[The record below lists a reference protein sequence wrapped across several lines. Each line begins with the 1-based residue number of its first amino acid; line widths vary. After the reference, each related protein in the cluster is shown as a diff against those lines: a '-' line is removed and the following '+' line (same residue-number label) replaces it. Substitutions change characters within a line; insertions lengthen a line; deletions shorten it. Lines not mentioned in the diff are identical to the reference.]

1 MSGTTT
7 DKQRRLDSPVQMI
20 LCGCYGRMGAAITN
34 MVGDR
39 PDMDIVLG
47 TDRAVTNT
55 PRPYPVRE
63 SIGGDPVPADV
74 IVSYLP
80 PTAKE
85 DTLTLLDYSVKHKM
99 PIVVCTTGLSAEM
112 DAAIAAAAK
121 ETAVFYSGNM
131 SLGINVM
138 THILKNVAGLLYD
151 SGFDIELI
159 EKHHNKKI
167 DVPSGTALM
176 LLDALK
182 QAVQTPLKTVT
193 DRSQTLTAR
202 SRDQIGVSAV
212 RGGNII
218 GEHSVLFAGQ
228 NETIE
233 ITHAAQSRDVF
244 ADGTLKAAAFMQGK
258 PPGLYTMED
267 LIQGFMA
274 PA

>member
-1 MSGTTT
+1 MSVVTAE
-7 DKQRRLDSPVQMI
+7 KRRHLGSHIKMI
-20 LCGCYGRMGAAITN
+20 LCGCYGRMGTAITN
-34 MVGDR
+34 MIDDM
-39 PDMDIVLG
+39 PDIEIALG
-47 TDRAVTNT
+47 TDRGATNT

-63 SIGGDPVPADV
+63 SIDGAAVSADV

-85 DTLTLLDYSVKHKM
+85 DTLALLDYSVKHKI
-99 PIVVCTTGLSAEM
+99 PIVVCTTGFSAEM
-112 DAAIAAAAK
+112 DAAIAEAAK

-138 THILKNVAGLLYD
+138 THILKNVTGLLYA
-151 SGFDIELI
+151 SGFDIEMI

-167 DVPSGTALM
+167 DAPSGTALM

-182 QAVQTPLKTVT
+182 LAIQAPLKTVT
-193 DRSQTLTAR
+193 DRSQALAAR
-202 SRDQIGVSAV
+202 GRDEIGVSAV

-244 ADGTLKAAAFMQGK
+244 ADGTLKAVRFMFGK
-258 PPGLYTMED
+258 PAGFYNMQS
-267 LIQGFMA
+267 LIESVE
-274 PA
+274 